1 MNYTEQIRSLR
12 EDNDLNQTAI
22 ARIIN
27 VAQTTYSDYE
37 DGKVRIPIECLI
49 CLAKFYDV
57 DMNYITG
64 ISRKKAL
71 SHRIATFYY
80 IYERPPSPDAIQGTR
95 SSILYFNLLTQ
106 VRIS

>member
-1 MNYTEQIRSLR
+1 MDYTEQIRSLR

-37 DGKVRIPIECLI
+37 TGKVRIPIECLI
-49 CLAKFYDV
+49 NLAKYYDV

-64 ISRKKAL
+64 VSKIKR
-71 SHRIATFYY
+71 RFPV
-80 IYERPPSPDAIQGTR
+80 E
-95 SSILYFNLLTQ
+95 
-106 VRIS
+106 